1 MERLGSLGLLRP
13 ASASPRASS
22 AAAAASGPPVRI
34 VQLAIPSNARE
45 GDVLLVQTE
54 HGQVEVPIRAKIA
67 TLQPGKQIH
76 VEVPV
81 PADLEPSK
89 KLVVEDVKVS
99 TASART
105 HRLPLT
111 DIWRVFACIARPAH
125 SRWRG
130 GGGGGGDVPGACGSA
145 GEC

>member
-22 AAAAASGPPVRI
+22 GAAAASGPPVRI

-54 HGQVEVPIRAKIA
+54 HGHVEVPIRAKIA

-99 TASART
+99 TASGRT

-111 DIWRVFACIARPAH
+111 DIWRVCACIARPAH

-145 GEC
+145 GQC

>member
-22 AAAAASGPPVRI
+22 GAAAASGPPVRI

-54 HGQVEVPIRAKIA
+54 HGHVEVPIRAKIA

-99 TASART
+99 TASGRT

-111 DIWRVFACIARPAH
+111 DIWRVFACIALPAH
-125 SRWRG
+125 PRRRG

-145 GEC
+145 GQC